1 MLLPAL
7 TTVKKHVEKLE
18 TVQSKAPQ
26 ITTELASVMYEES
39 VRDLDLF
46 SLGQTRKEV
55 TGQHFSNTLLSRPL
69 ANRKKKTQNF
79 SMCTEAR
86 VKLQEDLRYWIL
98 GEACAVRGVKHL
110 ILQGSFGSSLTGS
123 F

>member
-69 ANRKKKTQNF
+69 VNRKKNI

-98 GEACAVRGVKHL
+98 GEACVVRGVKHL